1 MTKEIL
7 EEALNYLQNEIPNIN
22 DIEANK
28 VCMGLGYTGV
38 KLESG
43 HAGICHTLQTE
54 MMLQGCPVMKSAG
67 TLSTSS
73 AIELA
78 HLSKSWELNKRVVG
92 VATINALSQIV
103 IEKENTDYQVIDG
116 NLLDNI
122 EIRKNDTVVL
132 VGRIRPFIPII
143 RSKANK
149 VYILERNPMRAQG
162 VLSESASKEIIPKA
176 DVVIITGSAIAN
188 GTIDYLL
195 DLSQGVREVV
205 LGGPTASLIPYPFFR
220 RGVKVI
226 GGIKVVN
233 AERLL
238 DIIAE
243 GGGTMQIKPTVKFL
257 IMKQKKH
264 IKS

>member
-1 MTKEIL
+1 MAKEIIK
-7 EEALNYLQNEIPNIN
+7 EALNYLQNEIPNIN
-22 DIEANK
+22 DIKVNK

-38 KLESG
+38 KLETG
-43 HAGICHTLQTE
+43 HTGICHTLQIE

-73 AIELA
+73 ATKLA
-78 HLSKSWELNKRVVG
+78 HLAESWELNKRVVG

-103 IEKENTDYQVIDG
+103 FERENTNYQIIEG
-116 NLLDNI
+116 NFLDNV

-132 VGRIRPFIPII
+132 VGRIQPFIPII
-143 RSKANK
+143 KSKANK
-149 VYILERNPMRAQG
+149 VLILERNPMRAQG
-162 VLSESASKEIIPKA
+162 VLSENASKEIIPKA

-195 DLSQGVREVV
+195 DLSLGVREVV
-205 LGGPTASLIPYPFFR
+205 LGGPTASLIPDPFFK
-220 RGVKVI
+220 RGVKII

-238 DIIAE
+238 DIIVE
-243 GGGTMQIKPTVKFL
+243 GGGTMQIKPTVKF
-257 IMKQKKH
+257 IVMKQKH
-264 IKS
+264 T